1 MKPKFSYLLLGH
13 SVLIFLVMA
22 TMYMKPSVGFA
33 REDDIKKRGKMI
45 TEVIS
50 SVKKA
55 LGFDKIQT
63 MRFESELRG
72 EDTHWETTVTF
83 KRPSYIKKETRVYT
97 TKETRE
103 YKKGELVSKLLEI
116 TDGVN
121 LQTVRFDDDIPVKFY
136 PMTPLKARRGYRWN
150 THPLFE
156 FIELNPKF
164 YSEIKTL
171 DFNGTKVYI
180 LRSEKIKGLRLE
192 CRLTAP
198 SHRIINFLVSAEGNN
213 PLYQVTNFKYKE
225 IGQGIWYPTSYAI
238 EHLKKKVPLTR
249 VSASNFEV
257 NIDIPNETFM
267 FLPGKTDMK
276 K

>member
-1 MKPKFSYLLLGH
+1 MLKFSYILLGY

-33 REDDIKKRGKMI
+33 REDDIKKTEEII

-72 EDTHWETTVTF
+72 ENTHWETTVTF
-83 KRPSYIKKETRVYT
+83 KRPSYIKKETRVY
-97 TKETRE
+97 E
-103 YKKGELVSKLLEI
+103 KGELVSKYLEI

-121 LQTVRFDDDIPVKFY
+121 LQNVRFDAYDIPVKFY
-136 PMTPLKARRGYRWN
+136 PMIPLKARKRYQYD

-164 YSEIKTL
+164 YSEIKKG

-180 LRSEKIKGLRLE
+180 LRSEKIKGLSLE
-192 CRLTAP
+192 CWITDP
-198 SHRIINFLVSAEGNN
+198 SHRMVKILVSDVANN
-213 PLYQVTNFKYKE
+213 PFFQVTDFKYIE
-225 IGQGIWYPTSYAI
+225 IGQGIWYPTSYVI
-238 EHLKKKVPLTR
+238 EHLKEKVPPTR

-257 NIDIPNETFM
+257 NIGIPNETFM
-267 FLPGKTDMK
+267 FLPEKAETNNRNGAE
-276 K
+276 